1 MKKCLFLSIIAFGL
15 LFASCSSD
23 DSPADV
29 PVKENPDDPNNPGD
43 NVTVKS
49 EWEPTKIQLIKIVPV
64 YTVDYPHSAGCTKDY
79 LQLLSNNTAKFFHY
93 AETTCDLTEYANAF
107 LRNGN
112 NVSLN
117 IQGYQIS
124 GTITTETDTN
134 MVIESDISEYVPIIK
149 AMFPEYEQY
158 LSVLEGGT
166 VKLSLNKK

>member
-1 MKKCLFLSIIAFGL
+1 MKKYLFLSIIAFGL

-23 DSPADV
+23 NSSN
-29 PVKENPDDPNNPGD
+29 ETEIPDNTPDPNQP
-43 NVTVKS
+43 VTVKS
-49 EWEPTKIQLIKIVPV
+49 EWEPAKIQLIKIVPV

-93 AETTCDLTEYANAF
+93 EEQDCKTTTYENAF
-107 LRNGN
+107 QRNGN

-117 IQGYQIS
+117 ITGYQIS

-134 MVIESDISEYVPIIK
+134 MVIESDISEYVPLIK